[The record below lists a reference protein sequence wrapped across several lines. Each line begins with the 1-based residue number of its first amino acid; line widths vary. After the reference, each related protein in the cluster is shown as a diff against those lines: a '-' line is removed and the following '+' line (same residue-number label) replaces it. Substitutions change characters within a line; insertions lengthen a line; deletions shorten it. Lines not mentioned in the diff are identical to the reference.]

1 MNFALIFFL
10 QICTCKI
17 SKNYLVIYCTNSKYY
32 MKYCVKNN
40 FAHAQLHT
48 GGLTHKPF

>member
-1 MNFALIFFL
+1 MNFALIFFTKFVL
-10 QICTCKI
+10 ARYRK
-17 SKNYLVIYCTNSKYY
+17 YLVIYCTNPKYY